1 MDYEGLRDAIALA
14 LPTTIGTYTFPD
26 GNTTT
31 ALRLEIGEQGRLP
44 SGAVCDGLEIV
55 VIALPQYT
63 LKPIVGGYQI
73 TTRAAV
79 HLKQWDQSKALIGVD
94 GDGALQKV
102 LDALMLLDID
112 ISPNV
117 SGVLPFEKLGNIE
130 TATIEVSTMVSH
142 A

>member
-1 MDYEGLRDAIALA
+1 MDYEGLRDAIAANL
-14 LPTTIGTYTFPD
+14 TNDIGLYTFPD
-26 GNTTT
+26 GTTT
-31 ALRLEIGEQGRLP
+31 SAIRLEVGDQGKLP
-44 SGAVCDGLEIV
+44 AGAVCDGLEVV

-63 LKPIVGGYQI
+63 LRPIVGGYQM

-79 HLKQWDQSKALIGVD
+79 HLKQWDQSQALIGVN

-102 LDALMLLDID
+102 MDSLMQLDID